1 MTTTREVPGLGRES
15 TPPGEETALAR
26 VVELSREKFE
36 HDYANVRPVLRDQHP
51 KSHGCVRAE
60 FVVGPD
66 VPGDLRHGIFAEPR
80 TYAAWIRFSSSS
92 SQPRPDSKRDAHGMA
107 IKVMGVEGE
116 KVLPFERD
124 ETTQDFV
131 VANSRVFFCRN
142 ASDYVVLAS
151 RMSEGKFMRFFFG
164 ADPRKWRVRE
174 ILNVMVATQKK
185 VVNPLQI
192 RYWSQTPFAL
202 GPQAV
207 KYSAKPHGG
216 RADTKV
222 VSARSN
228 YLEEAIARQLACGDA
243 SFDFMVQLQTD
254 PRKMP
259 IEDPTIRWK
268 ERRSPFRTVATIHIP
283 TQDSTSKARKDFAE
297 GLSFTPWHSLPD
309 HRPLGGINRV
319 RGAVYD
325 AVSKLRHAKNDM
337 PRREPTGHDDPP
349 SLGY

>member
-1 MTTTREVPGLGRES
+1 
-15 TPPGEETALAR
+15 
-26 VVELSREKFE
+26 
-36 HDYANVRPVLRDQHP
+36 
-51 KSHGCVRAE
+51 
-60 FVVGPD
+60 
-66 VPGDLRHGIFAEPR
+66 
-80 TYAAWIRFSSSS
+80 
-92 SQPRPDSKRDAHGMA
+92 
-107 IKVMGVEGE
+107 MGVEGE

-297 GLSFTPWHSLPD
+297 GLSFTPWYSLPD

-325 AVSKLRHAKNDM
+325 AVSKLRHAKNDV